1 MSFQTVLHLS
11 RLKRNLRRKPSEL
24 EEMQIKKLRAI
35 VRHAYRDVPFY
46 HRKFKNARIDPDQIR
61 SVEDLQK
68 IPLTSRSEVQAASSR
83 EVVAS
88 NFDPGRLV
96 KRRTSGSVG
105 QPLTVFVDKGT
116 ARFEDALWLRAMFE
130 NGLRLRDKL
139 VVIHDPASKF
149 LEDGKWLKNLGIIRR
164 EYISILEDA
173 KPQLALLKK
182 NEPEVIKS
190 YPSALTIIAN
200 LCKARGCSIKPRLI
214 FTGAELLDEATRE
227 FISSTFDA
235 EVLDNYGCN
244 EFSLLAWECSQHL
257 GYHINSDSVV
267 MEFINRGERVAFGER
282 GEIVCTSLVN
292 QAMPLI
298 RYRVGDVGI
307 SSDEQCPCGRTL
319 PLMEV
324 LEGRADDFLVT
335 LGGKLVSPL
344 IFHPYPFENS
354 DWITQFK
361 IVQEK
366 RDKLIIQLVIKED
379 AGDVAKIIADARVRL
394 IELFGT
400 DMQVEFRTVKS
411 IERDTSGKLRKIV
424 SHVSIYDRLF
434 VDSGV
439 AFRQL
444 QA

>member
-1 MSFQTVLHLS
+1 MSLQTVLHLS
-11 RLKRNLRRKPSEL
+11 RLRKNLRRKPSEL
-24 EEMQIKKLRAI
+24 EKMQIKKLRAI
-35 VRHAYRDVPFY
+35 VRHAYRDIPFY

-61 SVEDLQK
+61 SIEDLKK
-68 IPLTSRSEVQAASSR
+68 IPFTSRSEVQAASSR
-83 EVVAS
+83 EMVAS
-88 NFDPGRLV
+88 NLDPCRLI

-105 QPLTVFVDKGT
+105 QPLTVFVDEGT
-116 ARFEDALWLRAMFE
+116 ARFEAALWLRAMFE

-149 LEDGKWLKNLGIIRR
+149 LENGKWLKNLGIIRR
-164 EYISILEDA
+164 ENISILEDA
-173 KPQLALLKK
+173 KNQLALLKK

-190 YPSALTIIAN
+190 YPSALAIIAN
-200 LCKARGCSIKPRLI
+200 LCMARGYSIKPRLI

-244 EFSLLAWECSQHL
+244 EFSLLAWECGQHL

-267 MEFINRGERVAFGER
+267 MEFINRGERAASGER
-282 GEIVCTSLVN
+282 GEIVCTGLVN
-292 QAMPLI
+292 QVMPLI

-307 SSDEQCPCGRTL
+307 SSDEQCSCGRIL

-335 LGGKLVSPL
+335 LDGKLVSPL

-354 DWITQFK
+354 EWIKQFR

-366 RDKLIIQLVIKED
+366 RDKLIVQLVIKED
-379 AGDVAKIIADARVRL
+379 AGDVAKIITDAGVRL

-400 DMQVEFRTVKS
+400 GMQVEFRTVKS
-411 IERDTSGKLRKIV
+411 IERDASGKLRKIV
-424 SHVSIYDRLF
+424 SHVSINDGLN
-434 VDSGV
+434 
-439 AFRQL
+439 
-444 QA
+444 